1 MSKKL
6 KRDLMILIL
15 FTLILIL
22 VVVNF
27 KYVMRGAWSVVRL
40 FQPLFLGI
48 VIAFVLCRPC
58 IFVEKIL
65 MKIPLLG
72 RKKALVRGSS
82 VFIVFVGVLFITV
95 IFVSII
101 IPQLIESIQILIRNA
116 GRNMDNI
123 QSFFD
128 ELTEFFG
135 LDEIDLSMLGSM
147 ILNSINAW
155 GSSVT
160 ALLSRIISITTGLIS
175 ILTKTVISLVFSV
188 YLLFGREK
196 LLSKCKLVFRSYLPE
211 KIFHKCEYVMGIVI
225 STFDR
230 YIVGQTTEAIIL
242 GMLCFAGM
250 VIFRFDYPLLISVL
264 IGVTALVPVVGAYI
278 GGFISFLLLLIISPT
293 QAVWFLVFLLILQQF
308 EGNVIY
314 PRIVGSSLGLPSI
327 LVLLAATVGGGLAGP
342 AGILLGIP
350 VATVIYTLIK
360 NDVRKRS
367 D

>member
-1 MSKKL
+1 
-6 KRDLMILIL
+6 
-15 FTLILIL
+15 
-22 VVVNF
+22 
-27 KYVMRGAWSVVRL
+27 
-40 FQPLFLGI
+40 
-48 VIAFVLCRPC
+48 
-58 IFVEKIL
+58 
-65 MKIPLLG
+65 
-72 RKKALVRGSS
+72 
-82 VFIVFVGVLFITV
+82 
-95 IFVSII
+95 
-101 IPQLIESIQILIRNA
+101 
-116 GRNMDNI
+116 MDNI

-128 ELTEFFG
+128 EVTEFFG
-135 LDEIDLSMLGSM
+135 FDEIDLSMLGSM

-175 ILTKTVISLVFSV
+175 ILTTTVISLVFSV

-211 KIFHKCEYVMGIVI
+211 KIFQKCEYVMGIVI

-242 GMLCFAGM
+242 GMLCFTGM

-293 QAVWFLVFLLILQQF
+293 QAVWFLVFLLVLQQF
-308 EGNVIY
+308 EGNIIY

-350 VATVIYTLIK
+350 IATVIYTLIK